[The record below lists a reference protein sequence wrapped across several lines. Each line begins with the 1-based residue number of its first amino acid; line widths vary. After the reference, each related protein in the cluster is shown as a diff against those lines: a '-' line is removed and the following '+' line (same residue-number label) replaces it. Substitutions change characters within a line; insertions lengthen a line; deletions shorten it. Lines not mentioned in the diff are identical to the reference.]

1 MKNLPWIIVA
11 VLSALLAT
19 VLIRGASKTVRLE
32 NAIEM
37 NARGMQDY
45 VRKTEMLE
53 KQIAFA
59 IEKLDAANL
68 ALLAADQ
75 SASSF
80 MSLPSMGLE
89 RCENDLEEAR
99 SSNSYNNT
107 VIANANL
114 AITLAKTELERKPR
128 HPYVDME

>member
-1 MKNLPWIIVA
+1 M
-11 VLSALLAT
+11 LSALLAT